1 MSNGRRCI
9 GKRRKGGSGL
19 AFNPQPTDYFFL
31 KKNEFPGPTPLK
43 TLFWTPVCVGSFF
56 GLGPGWGNEGAA
68 LQYQAGRGG
77 G

>member
-31 KKNEFPGPTPLK
+31 KKTEFPGPTPLK
-43 TLFWTPVCVGSFF
+43 TTFGAPVCVSGFF
-56 GLGPGWGNEGAA
+56 GLGPGWENEGTA
-68 LQYQAGRGG
+68 LQHQGG
-77 G
+77 GGGE